1 MDVFEKCLALAFS
14 VMILGQAYVVRRA
27 VGTWLF
33 PACLFGLFW
42 FGYTFVPLA
51 MLFWVPVNP
60 YATGFLLVCALAF
73 SMGSLAFDWRSAFAS
88 NVRKRET
95 TVVVYDNPFLKGT
108 FYASTLSAL
117 MFVILNSL

>member
-1 MDVFEKCLALAFS
+1 
-14 VMILGQAYVVRRA
+14 MILGQAYVVRRY

-60 YATGFLLVCALAF
+60 YATGFLCVCTLAF
-73 SMGSLAFDWRSAFAS
+73 SLGSLAFDWKSAFARNAS
-88 NVRKRET
+88 KRDT
-95 TVVVYDNPFLKGT
+95 TGVVYGSRFLKGT
-108 FYASTLSAL
+108 FYASTLSSL
-117 MFVILNSL
+117 VFVILNSLAQ